1 MYKRIPPPTP
11 GKQLGMTSHENATPI
26 RVVHNAAGHLGGA
39 ARPLGGIVVGYLGV
53 RSFAPQPVSQ
63 SIQTVGK
70 QLNLSQFLKG
80 YLDPDPMIL
89 PSWIQ
94 HENLVCNV

>member
-1 MYKRIPPPTP
+1 MYKHIPPPTT

-70 QLNLSQFLKG
+70 QLNSSQLSKG
-80 YLDPDPMIL
+80 SLDPYPMIL
-89 PSWIQ
+89 LLWIQ
-94 HENLVCNV
+94 PEIFVNNV